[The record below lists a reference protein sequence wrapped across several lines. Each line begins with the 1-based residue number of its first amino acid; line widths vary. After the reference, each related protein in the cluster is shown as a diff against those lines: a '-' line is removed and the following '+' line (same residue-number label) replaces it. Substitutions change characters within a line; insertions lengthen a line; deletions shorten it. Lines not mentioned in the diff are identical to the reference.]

1 MSSPGGALNAGGVI
15 DITGEPKP
23 TTSGLNASPAAVP
36 SGQHEGTPE
45 RETDEALALLAQSV
59 ATPPSATP
67 AAASDPGEPSAAAA
81 VVQSQQ
87 VDPQSGGNLCAHAL
101 LVQSAATPPS
111 ATPAAASDPGEPS
124 AAAAVVQS
132 FQVRLGDGLGLGIYR
147 IPCGTHRRWVWEVY
161 MYMCISKY
169 YIILYYIIHY
179 YIILYIYIILY
190 YIILCIL
197 LLYCIILYYIIL
209 GGHWWGG
216 N

>member
-111 ATPAAASDPGEPS
+111 AMPAAAGDPAEPSAAAPACDPAEPS
-124 AAAAVVQS
+124 AAAAVVQPQQVDPQS
-132 FQVRLGDGLGLGIYR
+132 GGEFYAHAAEKPNPPENPAVRLGGWAGIGD
-147 IPCGTHRRWVWEVY
+147 I
-161 MYMCISKY
+161 
-169 YIILYYIIHY
+169 
-179 YIILYIYIILY
+179 
-190 YIILCIL
+190 
-197 LLYCIILYYIIL
+197 
-209 GGHWWGG
+209 
-216 N
+216 

>member
-59 ATPPSATP
+59 
-67 AAASDPGEPSAAAA
+67 
-81 VVQSQQ
+81 
-87 VDPQSGGNLCAHAL
+87 
-101 LVQSAATPPS
+101 ATPPS

-197 LLYCIILYYIIL
+197 LLYCIVLYYIIL
-209 GGHWWGG
+209 Y
-216 N
+216 